1 MTKQDPV
8 EHDLVKHN
16 PLKHDPLKQGW
27 MQGFPPAKEKLIR
40 FEARSFYAWPQLR
53 WSLSHLEEL
62 VPTKNVWRGPNASR
76 PLPYNLQSFDD
87 AVITSTTGEALSW
100 QAA

>member
-8 EHDLVKHN
+8 EHDLV
-16 PLKHDPLKQGW
+16 KHDPLKQGW

>member
-8 EHDLVKHN
+8 EHDLVKHD

-53 WSLSHLEEL
+53 LSHLEEL